1 MPSLPSAILESWQ
14 YTVHATSH
22 GVVLPDGCRDL
33 ILVTTPGEP
42 ARWMVSALDDTAR
55 AVARAAGQCFWG
67 YRLHPGALVDE
78 GALLGAIE
86 QTQPR
91 DPHDALA
98 LVDALVRVDSR
109 VEDAL
114 DSLKRCPCV
123 ASAARQLGVSERSL
137 QRLVTSSTG
146 RAPGYWKNLARVRRA
161 AQVLSATWPDAPP
174 LAQLAADHGY
184 ADQAHM
190 SRAFR
195 HWLGCTPSALLA
207 SPTLRELVRASGY
220 E

>member
-1 MPSLPSAILESWQ
+1 MPSLPAAILQSWQ
-14 YTVHATSH
+14 YTVHAATHS
-22 GVVLPDGCRDL
+22 VVLPDGCRDL
-33 ILVTTPGEP
+33 ILLAPAGQVPQWVVTE
-42 ARWMVSALDDTAR
+42 LDDTAR
-55 AVARAAGQCFWG
+55 PLHSAAGDQYWG
-67 YRLHPGALVDE
+67 YRLHPGALVD
-78 GALLGAIE
+78 GDALLQAI
-86 QTQPR
+86 QHSKPR
-91 DPHDALA
+91 DAHDALA

-114 DSLKRCPCV
+114 DSLKHSTCV
-123 ASAARQLGVSERSL
+123 ASASRQLGVSERSL

-146 RAPGYWKNLARVRRA
+146 RAPVYWRGLARVRRA
-161 AQVLSATWPDAPP
+161 AQVLAGTWPDAPP

-207 SPTLRELVRASGY
+207 SPTLRELVSASGY
-220 E
+220 G